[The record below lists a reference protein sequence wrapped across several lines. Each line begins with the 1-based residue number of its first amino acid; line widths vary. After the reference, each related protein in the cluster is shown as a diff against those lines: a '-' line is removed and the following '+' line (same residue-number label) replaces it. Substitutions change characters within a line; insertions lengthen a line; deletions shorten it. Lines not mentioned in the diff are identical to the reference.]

1 LRLAPD
7 VNVRVATETVGGF
20 GNRRRPKNRT
30 QSASF
35 PHAML
40 RAHRP
45 LQF

>member
-7 VNVRVATETVGGF
+7 VHVRVATETAAG
-20 GNRRRPKNRT
+20 RKNRT
-30 QSASF
+30 QIRIVSAR
-35 PHAML
+35 HAAALL